1 MIWLVH
7 QKRVKVREENMQ
19 TIISSLV
26 ILRYVTFSHCNIKKS
41 AGYKAMCGCKC
52 CISVKIINY
61 YLLSWWD
68 CYIYIKNSSKIYRT
82 QILLKVLIAYLGHI
96 KTM

>member
-1 MIWLVH
+1 MVSPPEKGESQGGKYADNNI
-7 QKRVKVREENMQ
+7 
-19 TIISSLV
+19 IISDST
-26 ILRYVTFSHCNIKKS
+26 LRNIFPLQHKKS
-41 AGYKAMCGCKC
+41 VGYKAMCGCKC